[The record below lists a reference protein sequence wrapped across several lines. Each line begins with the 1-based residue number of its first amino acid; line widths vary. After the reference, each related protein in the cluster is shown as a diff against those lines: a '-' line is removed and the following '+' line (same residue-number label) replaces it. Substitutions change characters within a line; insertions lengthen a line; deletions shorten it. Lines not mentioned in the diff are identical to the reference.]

1 MANNSNHS
9 NNFSVRSVLEKDK
22 LSGTN
27 FLDWQ
32 RNLRIALRQ
41 ERKLYVL
48 DIPHPQPLAAG
59 ATEAQRNAYQKHLD
73 DATDVCCLM
82 LATMTAEL
90 QKQHERMDAYDM
102 IEHLKGMFDCL
113 LYTSPSPR
121 DSTSSRMPSSA

>member
-82 LATMTAEL
+82 LATMTADL
-90 QKQHERMDAYDM
+90 QK
-102 IEHLKGMFDCL
+102 
-113 LYTSPSPR
+113 
-121 DSTSSRMPSSA
+121 